1 MPSSPL
7 FPSPGTS
14 RRSFL
19 RMAGLAATLPI
30 MNEGHFAWAAQR
42 AASGKSTFPKLPH
55 APAANSVMINA
66 NENPLGP
73 CDAALAAITAI
84 ARTGGR
90 YDATG
95 CQDELTA
102 LLAKE
107 YNLPPDHFAIY
118 AGSSE
123 PLQFA
128 TLAFTSPDRS
138 YVTADPSYESGMA
151 AAAAGGA
158 KVVKVPLT
166 GTHAHDVK
174 AMIAAAPNAGLLYI
188 CNPNNPTGTLTPR
201 EDILWALEHKP
212 AGSILLVDEA
222 YIHIANSPS
231 VIDQVAA
238 GKDLIVLR
246 TFSKIYG
253 MAGIRCGVVLGRPDL
268 LQKLMVYG
276 MDPLPV
282 TGAAAACASLK
293 QPELVPTR
301 RKIIAD
307 TRNSTFAWLDRK
319 GYKYIPSVSNC
330 FMIDTGRP
338 RRDVIS
344 AMRQQHGSSGRTWPI
359 WPCCARISVGTP
371 HEMQVFHLMRCAYGD
386 ADVVG
391 PDGP

>member
-1 MPSSPL
+1 MTSSPIL
-7 FPSPGTS
+7 SLPGTS

-19 RMAGLAATLPI
+19 RLAGLAATLPV
-30 MNEGHFAWAAQR
+30 MSEGYLAR
-42 AASGKSTFPKLPH
+42 AAMQAAPAASAFPKLPH
-55 APAANSVMINA
+55 AADAQSVMINA

-95 CQDELTA
+95 CQDELTD

-107 YNLPPDHFAIY
+107 YGLHPDHFAIY

-128 TLAFTSPDRS
+128 TLAFTSPDRP

-158 KVVKVPLT
+158 KVVKVPLNS
-166 GTHAHDVK
+166 THAHDVK
-174 AMIAAAPNAGLLYI
+174 AMIAAAPNAGLFYI

-201 EDILWALEHKP
+201 EDILWALENKP

-276 MDPLPV
+276 MNPLPV
-282 TGAAAACASLK
+282 TGVAAACASLK
-293 QPELVPTR
+293 QPELVTTR

-307 TRNSTFAWLDRK
+307 TRHSTFAWLDRK

-338 RRDVIS
+338 GRQVIA
-344 AMRQQHGSSGRTWPI
+344 AMRQQDVYIGRTWPI
-359 WPCCARISVGTP
+359 WPNYVRVSVGTP
-371 HEMQVFHLMRCAYGD
+371 HEMEVFQTAFEKVMSGAVS
-386 ADVVG
+386 A
-391 PDGP
+391 